1 MQKKNWFVRSLVIL
15 LILFVAL
22 IIVTSFFFSENKLII
37 TAPIICLVAILVV
50 LALAEIFD
58 NFSIG
63 NFLSLKK
70 EHKKVECELEKS
82 EQENRELRLQLTN
95 IISNINS
102 NHNTTILG
110 PIPQLMDQILRVEKA
125 PADEV
130 QKKKQEE
137 EAVHNSEN
145 NEGTTQQARVGIG
158 TRMRIR
164 SKLEELALS
173 KYCATYDIKPTD
185 VFREMKFSEGFI
197 DNDPI
202 MERNVIFDAYY
213 KAPWQE
219 EIFIEICHYYNSPSM
234 LDRFYHLLSKVYY
247 YRTAKKL
254 QAKLVLLAPSIS
266 EEKSDELSFNMRG
279 ITKERFCEY
288 FSPAIKNNL
297 LELIEIQIS
306 DEEIENIKN
315 QVLNNTSN

>member
-1 MQKKNWFVRSLVIL
+1 MQKKNWFVRSLVVL

-70 EHKKVECELEKS
+70 EHKKVEYDLKKS

-95 IISNINS
+95 IVANINS
-102 NHNTTILG
+102 NNNTAIFGQFPGLMDRILG
-110 PIPQLMDQILRVEKA
+110 VEKA
-125 PADEV
+125 QADEV

-137 EAVHNSEN
+137 ETVHISEN
-145 NEGTTQQARVGIG
+145 KESNTQQQRLDFTVRRKINAKIEDY
-158 TRMRIR
+158 I
-164 SKLEELALS
+164 LS
-173 KYCATYDIKPTD
+173 EYCVKNDINPSD

-202 MERNVIFDAYY
+202 MERNMIFDAYY
-213 KAPWQE
+213 KAPWKE
-219 EIFIEICHYYNSPSM
+219 EVFIEICHYYNSPSM
-234 LDRFYHLLSKVYY
+234 LDRFYHLLSKIYH

-254 QAKLVLLAPSIS
+254 QAKLVLLVPIVS
-266 EEKSDELSFNMRG
+266 EKKADELSYGMRG
-279 ITKERFCEY
+279 MPKERFCGY
-288 FSPAIKNNL
+288 FAPAIKNNL
-297 LELIEIQIS
+297 LELIEIEVS
-306 DEEIENIKN
+306 DDEIEKIKK
-315 QVLNNTSN
+315 QV